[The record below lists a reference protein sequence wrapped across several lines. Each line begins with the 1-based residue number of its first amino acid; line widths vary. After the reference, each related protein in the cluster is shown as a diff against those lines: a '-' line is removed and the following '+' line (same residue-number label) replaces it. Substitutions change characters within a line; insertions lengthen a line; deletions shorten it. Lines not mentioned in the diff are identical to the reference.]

1 MSDVTTSLGTV
12 FSTVLGAPATYDDT
26 GFAALTY
33 VEVGEVADIG
43 EFGGEGEVL
52 TFTPIKTGI
61 VNKLIGSIDYGSIS
75 VQLGKIF
82 GDSGQDIL
90 KAGFDGAAKGKT
102 HSFKVEYIDGGIEY
116 FTGISTSFTSN
127 VGSASSVRMGACN
140 VALNNQ
146 VITVAPV

>member
-1 MSDVTTSLGTV
+1 MAVTTSLGTV
-12 FSTVLGAPATYDDT
+12 FSVVLGEPATYDPT

-33 VEVGEVADIG
+33 AEVGEVSDIG

-52 TFTPIKTGI
+52 THTPIKTGV
-61 VNKLIGSIDYGSIS
+61 VNKLIGSIDYGTIA
-75 VQLGKIF
+75 VQMGKLF
-82 GDSGQDIL
+82 ADAGQDVL
-90 KAGFDGAAKGKT
+90 KAGFDGVNKGKA

-146 VITVAPV
+146 VITVDPV

>member
-1 MSDVTTSLGTV
+1 MAVTTSLGTI
-12 FSTVLGAPATYDDT
+12 FSVVLGEPANYDVA

-33 VEVGEVADIG
+33 AEVGEVADIG

-61 VNKLIGSIDYGSIS
+61 VNKLIGSIDYGSIA

-82 GDSGQDIL
+82 GDAGQDVL
-90 KAGFDGAAKGKT
+90 KAGFDGAEKGKT